1 MEKNREDLDEAM
13 KIILKNTTDEY
24 IKKMIS
30 SIRETPDNK
39 NHITDEMID
48 TMAMAIEVQIEP
60 GDVYDRL
67 GDLRD
72 CLMTVARFETDRL
85 R

>member
-39 NHITDEMID
+39 NHITDEMIGKLS
-48 TMAMAIEVQIEP
+48 Q
-60 GDVYDRL
+60 Y
-67 GDLRD
+67 
-72 CLMTVARFETDRL
+72 TDKNYANKEGKK
-85 R
+85 